1 MLLGRAP
8 TANAEVS
15 KRSGFNPSRLWCD
28 VDRVLVRLPFGR
40 GSLRLPFVAVN
51 TGPASSEFLRPPS
64 TRVARDQ
71 RQGRGVLLLRSVLAD
86 VVVVAGNA
94 IALFAGCGFANA
106 PFMVATRRKG
116 AKQHQG
122 RLAFSLRLVDQKR
135 LGQRLRLS

>member
-1 MLLGRAP
+1 MLLERAP
-8 TANAEVS
+8 TANAEES
-15 KRSGFNPSRLWCD
+15 KRSDFDPSRLWCD
-28 VDRVLVRLPFGR
+28 VDWVLVRLPFGR
-40 GSLRLPFVAVN
+40 GSLRSPFVAVN
-51 TGPASSEFLRPPS
+51 MGLSSSEFLRPPS
-64 TRVARDQ
+64 TRVARDK
-71 RQGRGVLLLRSVLAD
+71 RLGRGVSLVRSMLAD

-106 PFMVATRRKG
+106 PLMVATRRKG